1 MITTVDAREGG
12 RYEGTAAS
20 AGVPGCRVFALHA
33 HLTLRP
39 DRRCGFTGY
48 NAATG
53 AILSSSYKLVDPYTL
68 EITQTTRTSGKVT
81 SVNTVTRTVSRDR
94 KTLTLKTNGSKF
106 ATVWDRQ

>member
-1 MITTVDAREGG
+1 MPAFARLARTGDSRGESVDLLDTGS
-12 RYEGTAAS
+12 S
-20 AGVPGCRVFALHA
+20 A
-33 HLTLRP
+33 
-39 DRRCGFTGY
+39 
-48 NAATG
+48 NG
-53 AILSSSYKLVDPYTL
+53 AILSSSYELVDPYTL